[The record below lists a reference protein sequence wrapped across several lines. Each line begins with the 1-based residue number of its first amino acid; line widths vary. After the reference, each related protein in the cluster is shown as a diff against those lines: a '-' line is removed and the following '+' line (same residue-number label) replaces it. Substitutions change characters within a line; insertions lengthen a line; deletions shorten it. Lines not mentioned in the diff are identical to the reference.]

1 MKFLSRFARGI
12 IVCTLAVLV
21 FKKTPIRDSV
31 RNFLS
36 LNESEKLLY
45 SKHSPFQN
53 KSFLTEIAGTKN
65 LPPVTEQKKEE
76 PSHEEFTLTIKRG
89 DTLSSLWRDIKGAPH
104 ALHSFVK
111 AFSKKHPQIRAGEQL
126 TITRQGDDVV
136 EVKRDLGEGAT
147 LVIAGGFEEGYAP
160 RIEQAAISTQERNVS
175 GAIFSSLVSSA
186 RNLDLPYSVV
196 DDLVDL
202 FGNRIAFRKDI
213 REGDTF
219 TVLYDERSL
228 EDGTVIS
235 TGPIKAASI
244 RIQGNLYAVVRDVAS
259 DGTVRYF
266 DEQGEMPTSAFLRY
280 PVKFTRVSSVFSKS
294 RFHPVLRHSRPHNGI
309 DFAAPTGTP
318 VRTVGDGKV
327 IFSGYKKSTGYMV
340 RVRHNARYTTE
351 YMHLSKIAS
360 SARVGA
366 KVSRGMVI
374 GKVGS
379 TGLASGPHLH
389 FGMFDKGRYV
399 DPMKAKVVR
408 TGPSIKAP
416 RSVHMMLAKIRKEH
430 QSISVAASR
439 HNEKKAA

>member
-1 MKFLSRFARGI
+1 MNFYSRFARGLL
-12 IVCTLAVLV
+12 VCTLVV
-21 FKKTPIRDSV
+21 VVVKKSPVRDYV
-31 RNFLS
+31 RSALS
-36 LNESEKLLY
+36 LDDSKTLLY
-45 SKHSPFQN
+45 SKQSPFQDEN
-53 KSFLTEIAGTKN
+53 FLSEVSEDASVEINAEQDV
-65 LPPVTEQKKEE
+65 VTDEKFTVLVKK
-76 PSHEEFTLTIKRG
+76 G
-89 DTLSSLWRDIKGAPH
+89 DTLSSLWRDIKGAPK

-111 AFSKKHPQIRAGEQL
+111 AFTKKQPHIRAGEKL
-126 TITRQGDDVV
+126 TITRRAEEVV
-136 EVKRDLGEGAT
+136 EVRRDLGEGAT
-147 LVIAGGFEEGYAP
+147 LIVTGGFEEGYA
-160 RIEQAAISTQERNVS
+160 RTIKQAKISTRQRNVS
-175 GAIFSSLVSSA
+175 GTIFSSLVHSA

-202 FGNRIAFRKDI
+202 FGSRVEFRKDL
-213 REGDTF
+213 RAGDTF
-219 TVLYDERSL
+219 TVLYDERAL

-235 TGPIKAASI
+235 SGPIKAASI
-244 RIQGNLYAVVRDVAS
+244 LIQGDLYAVVRDIAK

-294 RFHPVLRHSRPHNGI
+294 RFHPVLRRSRPHNGI

-351 YMHLSKIAS
+351 YMHLSKISS

-389 FGMFDKGRYV
+389 YGMFDKGRYI
-399 DPMKAKVVR
+399 DPMKAKVIR
-408 TGPSIKAP
+408 SGPTIKAP
-416 RSVHMMLAKIRKEH
+416 KSVHIILAKIRKEH
-430 QSISVAASR
+430 RSISVAASSTR
-439 HNEKKAA
+439 DSKKAA